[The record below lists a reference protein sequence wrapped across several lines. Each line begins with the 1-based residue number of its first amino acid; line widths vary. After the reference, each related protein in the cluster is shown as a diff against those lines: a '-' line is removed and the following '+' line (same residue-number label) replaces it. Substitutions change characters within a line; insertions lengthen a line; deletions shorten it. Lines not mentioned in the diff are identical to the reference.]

1 MDELEIINKY
11 FRKLTKNN
19 SSAIQLNDD
28 VFFDKKKGLAISVDA
43 YNEGVHFPN
52 FKFPDLVIKKIIRS
66 SISDLIAKGVRPNYY
81 FISASGNKRN
91 FTKKNLNAISKSL
104 QAEQRKFN
112 IKLSGGDTTYSN
124 NLTFSLSVIGYTNK
138 IVERNKSTINDDIY
152 VTGNIGDS
160 YLGLKVI
167 TKKINLSS
175 KLSKYFIKKF
185 YKPDLPYKI
194 CNKLNKIASS
204 SIDVS
209 DGIFSDMSKLIN
221 NQRLSFEID
230 VSKIPLST
238 RLKNYLIKNNKK
250 KINYISKGDDY
261 QILFTAPVKN
271 RFLIKSISK
280 RMNQKITKIGK
291 IIANNK
297 RNTIKISNKSSNASK
312 FKGYYHKF

>member
-204 SIDVS
+204 
-209 DGIFSDMSKLIN
+209 
-221 NQRLSFEID
+221 
-230 VSKIPLST
+230 
-238 RLKNYLIKNNKK
+238 LIKA
-250 KINYISKGDDY
+250 IFRS
-261 QILFTAPVKN
+261 L
-271 RFLIKSISK
+271 
-280 RMNQKITKIGK
+280 
-291 IIANNK
+291 
-297 RNTIKISNKSSNASK
+297 
-312 FKGYYHKF
+312 